1 MSKIVKKITEKL
13 DGFFRVKPSDGVIT
27 YVLKNLFAR
36 IDEHDVVQSA
46 AQLAYFSLLS
56 VFPFVIFVNALIGS
70 MNLSKDFVIEIL
82 SEIFPLQI
90 SQIIGNYVEYVS
102 GLGNGV
108 GIISVGVIV
117 ALFSA
122 SKSVRAIGNAVNNA
136 YGIHDKRF
144 FLMRLVL
151 SVILTCALG
160 IVIFLCLFAVTVG
173 REWIYRMLL
182 MLDIPTEWLNKI
194 SVGKWAIVFA
204 AFLLILVLIYYAVP
218 LKKMKLRQAFPG
230 ALFAITSNFVL
241 TFGYSI
247 YMAYF
252 ENFSVLYGSLGAV
265 LLLALWL
272 YFVGMFIVLG
282 AEVNS
287 ILEERKYYLALNGN
301 KKNFK

>member
-1 MSKIVKKITEKL
+1 M
-13 DGFFRVKPSDGVIT
+13 
-27 YVLKNLFAR
+27 
-36 IDEHDVVQSA
+36 QSA

-56 VFPFVIFVNALIGS
+56 IFPFLIFVNALIGS
-70 MNLSKDFVIEIL
+70 LNLSKDFVIEIL
-82 SEIFPLQI
+82 SELFPLQI
-90 SQIIGNYVEYVS
+90 SRIIGNYVEYVS
-102 GLGNGV
+102 GIGNGV

-122 SKSVRAIGNAVNNA
+122 SKSVRAISNAVNRA

-160 IVIFLCLFAVTVG
+160 IVIFLCLFVVTVG
-173 REWIYRMLL
+173 REWIYKVLL
-182 MLDIPTEWLNKI
+182 MLDIPMDWLNKI
-194 SVGKWAIVFA
+194 SVGKWAAVFA

-218 LKKMKLRQAFPG
+218 IRKMKFRQAFPG

-241 TFGYSI
+241 TYGYSI

-252 ENFSVLYGSLGAV
+252 ENFSVLYGSLGAI
-265 LLLALWL
+265 LLLALWF
-272 YFVGMFIVLG
+272 YFIGMFIVLG

-287 ILEERKYYLALNGN
+287 IIEGRKYYLAINGEKN
-301 KKNFK
+301 KKY